1 MVTLSA
7 EKIERLDSLCNKT
20 LEIKGVRFVSIID
33 KLGNKISG
41 GFKKNINPLIPKN
54 KSQTH
59 YMQLCLDISMKKD
72 FQKNLGDL
80 DCVVSEHKKANIIC
94 IPFKKHFLMIST
106 DKYLSSK
113 IVTSKINRIFV
124 RAKKFL

>member
-1 MVTLSA
+1 MVVLSS
-7 EKIERLDSLCNKT
+7 EKMEHLDSLCDKT
-20 LEIKGVRFVSIID
+20 LEIKGVRFIAIID

-41 GFKKNINPLIPKN
+41 GFKKNIKPLIPRN
-54 KSQTH
+54 KAQMH
-59 YMQLCLDISMKKD
+59 YMQLCLDISMRKD

-80 DCVVSEHKKANIIC
+80 ECVIAERKKANIIC

-106 DKYLSSK
+106 DKYLNSK
-113 IVTSKINRIFV
+113 TAISKINKIFL